1 MGVNRVHIVSLL
13 LFNLC
18 VPSTLSKE
26 SFVNF
31 VCPTEIPQL
40 PFAWK
45 YYLPG
50 PLTVPGPTNWTGE
63 CVCVKKEHTSMS
75 HVILSLH
82 LFISR
87 NVRLDTV
94 TWKKNIFPVEIH
106 KFVTPAVSRFPI
118 SGCSICYG
126 STGRKFLHWAEKVPA
141 AQADG
146 GVNLKQQARSL
157 GPCYLARSPPG
168 SIVT

>member
-1 MGVNRVHIVSLL
+1 MSVDRVHVVSLL

-18 VPSTLSKE
+18 ATSTLSKE
-26 SFVNF
+26 SLVYF

-50 PLTVPGPTNWTGE
+50 PLRVTVPGPTNWTGE

-94 TWKKNIFPVEIH
+94 TWKKNLFPVEIH
-106 KFVTPAVSRFPI
+106 IFAHRQCPGFQSQAVRFVTVPPVENS
-118 SGCSICYG
+118 
-126 STGRKFLHWAEKVPA
+126 STGPRKSQRPR
-141 AQADG
+141 QMG
-146 GVNLKQQARSL
+146 GA
-157 GPCYLARSPPG
+157 
-168 SIVT
+168 T